1 MSMTFLEALKKAGSL
16 DKQITENDERFD
28 KANAAAEEFAEKM
41 DPKLLIDGCNAL
53 IKESFFESNL
63 AMQSAYSTLE
73 NNWSNVGLVYQEDKP
88 NRLLT
93 AMVLYA
99 CEKLTNQDIDNA
111 SKLALNLIDIW
122 PYLSINNNH
131 LILTKEQVD
140 EWNKKLNIQSFS
152 VYKETIDIKTLRNKT
167 FKNDGFQNEGE
178 NEASAEKI
186 AKNFTDTFKELNEQ
200 INLVSSSLKSP
211 FEYQNEQLA
220 ILWWYEAKYS
230 QSFFRSYREID
241 VLLRPLI
248 MAIDLLTLI
257 KEYPAPVSSTYILAE
272 SVNQT
277 ENANYDK
284 KYPLIDIL
292 TKIRESKAELLA
304 KDIFNALELSPNK
317 NCLNIRDLV
326 VSAFKTDIDIET
338 LKNQCIVQIEEISLP
353 DLAKAIY
360 RQEQAYRL

>member
-1 MSMTFLEALKKAGSL
+1 MSMTFLEALRKAGCF
-16 DKQITENDERFD
+16 DKQITENDDRFD
-28 KANAAAEEFAEKM
+28 KAKAAAEEFADKM
-41 DPKLLIDGCNAL
+41 DPKLLIEGCNAL

-63 AMQSAYSTLE
+63 AIQSAYTTLE
-73 NNWSNVGLVYQEDKP
+73 NNWSNIGLIYPEDKP

-99 CEKLTNQDIDNA
+99 CEKLTKKYTDNA

-122 PYLSINNNH
+122 PYLPVNNNH
-131 LILTKEQVD
+131 LILTKEQID
-140 EWNKKLNIQSFS
+140 EWNKELNIQSFS
-152 VYKETIDIKTLRNKT
+152 VYKENVDVKALRNKT
-167 FKNDGFQNEGE
+167 FKTDSFQNDGE
-178 NEASAEKI
+178 NEASAEQI

-200 INLVSSSLKSP
+200 INLVYSSLKSP

-241 VLLRPLI
+241 VLLRPLV
-248 MAIDLLTLI
+248 MAIDLLKLI
-257 KEYPAPVSSTYILAE
+257 KASPAPVSSTYILAE
-272 SVNQT
+272 SVSQT

-292 TKIRESKAELLA
+292 TKVRESRDDFLS
-304 KDIFNALELSPNK
+304 KDIFNSLEFSTNQ
-317 NCLNIRDLV
+317 NYLNIRDLIV
-326 VSAFKTDIDIET
+326 AAFKTET
-338 LKNQCIVQIEEISLP
+338 DLEILKNQCIVHIEEMSLP

-360 RQEQAYRL
+360 RQEQAYSL

>member
-1 MSMTFLEALKKAGSL
+1 MSMTFLEALKKAGCL
-16 DKQITENDERFD
+16 DKQITENDDRFD

-63 AMQSAYSTLE
+63 AMQSAYATLE
-73 NNWSNVGLVYQEDKP
+73 NNWSNIGLVYPEDKP

-99 CEKLTNQDIDNA
+99 CERLTKKDTNNA

-122 PYLSINNNH
+122 PYLSVNNNH
-131 LILTKEQVD
+131 LILTGEQIN
-140 EWNKKLNIQSFS
+140 EWNKILNIKSFS
-152 VYKETIDIKTLRNKT
+152 VYQQTVDVKILKNKAFKTEN
-167 FKNDGFQNEGE
+167 FQNEGE
-178 NEASAEKI
+178 IEASAEKI

-230 QSFFRSYREID
+230 QSFFRSYREMD
-241 VLLRPLI
+241 VLIRPLV
-248 MAIDLLTLI
+248 MAIDLLQLI
-257 KEYPAPVSSTYILAE
+257 NGYPAPVSSTYILAE
-272 SVNQT
+272 SINQT

-292 TKIRESKAELLA
+292 TKVRESRTDLLA
-304 KDIFNALELSPNK
+304 KDIFNNLEFSTDQNY
-317 NCLNIRDLV
+317 LNIRDLIV
-326 VSAFKTDIDIET
+326 ATFKTETDLET
-338 LKNQCIVQIEEISLP
+338 LKNQCIVNIEEISLP

-360 RQEQAYRL
+360 RQEQAYSL